1 MYASGSEILYMDC
14 DLSQEKYF
22 VYIKEILKCLEQHD
36 VVVASR
42 FLPESR
48 TIRRWQ
54 RAIVSKIF
62 RTLVRIFFHHF
73 NVTDPDVGFKGF
85 KSECLKNVNLVCNL
99 NGPSW
104 DLQFLV
110 NANYDGYSIKEIPF
124 NYTEDYERTT
134 VNIFS
139 AGLVEFLG
147 LLYIKFTSIISK
159 YIVF

>member
-1 MYASGSEILYMDC
+1 MISFIFPIYKQEHVLEKAINLLDQYLSKNLNVNYEILICNDGSPDNCPSIALELSKKIDTVKAIGYEKNRGRGYSIKYASMYASGSEILYMDC

-62 RTLVRIFFHHF
+62 RTLVR
-73 NVTDPDVGFKGF
+73 GGM
-85 KSECLKNVNLVCNL
+85 
-99 NGPSW
+99 
-104 DLQFLV
+104 
-110 NANYDGYSIKEIPF
+110 
-124 NYTEDYERTT
+124 
-134 VNIFS
+134 
-139 AGLVEFLG
+139 
-147 LLYIKFTSIISK
+147 
-159 YIVF
+159 